1 MKLSI
6 YLYWPYYY
14 IYYLYYYLYHHY
26 YPASFLILDYAP
38 PLNDYSAF
46 VNEWLEIEFQGCSFL
61 WNDEPVPTHVPNFL
75 RDSTPPQSWTKYC
88 KNSE

>member
-1 MKLSI
+1 MRVHI
-6 YLYWPYYY
+6 YTLY
-14 IYYLYYYLYHHY
+14 ITIHT
-26 YPASFLILDYAP
+26 SFFFLDYAP

-61 WNDEPVPTHVPNFL
+61 WHDDPVPTHVPNFL
-75 RDSTPPQSWTKYC
+75 RDSTAPQSWTKYC